1 MTDQEINRAVAES
14 VGDDRWLIVK
24 RGYFYRPNGHGYT
37 SHVSEAWVLPL
48 VDAKKHEYLIGE
60 EPVTLRKAPIP
71 DYCNSYDAIIPLV
84 KALDGTLKMK
94 FIRTLGLDVLKIC
107 PLAGDV
113 WMAQE
118 YDCHAMLT
126 ATPRQL
132 CEAYLAVGGADA

>member
-1 MTDQEINRAVAES
+1 VTDQEINRAVAES
-14 VGDDRWLIVK
+14 VSASFGCSVVIEK
-24 RGYFYRPNGHGYT
+24 
-37 SHVSEAWVLPL
+37 
-48 VDAKKHEYLIGE
+48 
-60 EPVTLRKAPIP
+60 
-71 DYCNSYDAIIPLV
+71 DYCNSYDAIMPLV

-94 FIRTLGLDVLKIC
+94 FIHALGLDVLKIC

-118 YDCHAMLT
+118 YDCHQMLT

>member
-1 MTDQEINRAVAES
+1 MTDQEISRAVAES
-14 VGDDRWLIVK
+14 VGWTDVHMYEDDAGPPIHC
-24 RGYFYRPNGHGYT
+24 GYPPNST
-37 SHVSEAWVLPL
+37 
-48 VDAKKHEYLIGE
+48 YLAR
-60 EPVTLRKAPIP
+60 VP
-71 DYCNSYDAIIPLV
+71 DYCNSYDAIMPLV

-94 FIRTLGLDVLKIC
+94 FIHALGLDVLKIC

-126 ATPRQL
+126 AAPRQL